1 VEKDGAARDF
11 TLTIDQLFVSRTPK
25 VSITMKTR
33 ILLTN
38 DDGINSAGLWAAY
51 EALSPLADIT
61 VVAPATQQSAVG
73 RSISIFE
80 PIRASE
86 ITLNGVKAFAVGGK
100 PTDSVIIG
108 LYALALK
115 PDLVVSGINIG
126 ENLSFESIM
135 TSGTVGAALEAAN
148 QGTPAIAF
156 SLQVEDQGDKFDDP
170 RFHGQS
176 FDAAK
181 RVVTDICRTFL
192 GSAFPEGA
200 DVINVNIPSRV
211 KGGYE
216 VTRLAE
222 KLFSTGVERRL
233 DPRGRPYFWINGPL
247 IEDAPEGTDVH
258 AVRKGNVSITPITLD
273 CTAPSAG
280 PALVGLFAGK
290 ISGDKGGRR

>member
-1 VEKDGAARDF
+1 
-11 TLTIDQLFVSRTPK
+11 
-25 VSITMKTR
+25 MKAR

-61 VVAPATQQSAVG
+61 IVAPATQQSAVG

-86 ITLNGVKAFAVGGK
+86 IMLNGVKAFAVGGK

-176 FDAAK
+176 FEAAK
-181 RVVTDICRTFL
+181 LVVREVCRIFL
-192 GSAFPEGA
+192 KTGFPRDA

-211 KGGYE
+211 RGGYE

-222 KLFSTGVERRL
+222 KLFATGVEKRL

-247 IEDAPEGTDVH
+247 IEDAAEGTDVH

-280 PALVGLFAGK
+280 QGLSDLF
-290 ISGDKGGRR
+290 SGRHPGSANREEETVS